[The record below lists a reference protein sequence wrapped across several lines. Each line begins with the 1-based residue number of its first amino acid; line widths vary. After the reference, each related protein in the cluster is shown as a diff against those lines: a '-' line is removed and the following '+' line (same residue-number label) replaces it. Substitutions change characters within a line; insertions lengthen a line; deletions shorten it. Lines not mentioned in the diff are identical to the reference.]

1 MPDTQELRCLIA
13 AGGTVGHVAPSL
25 AVAEALAARGVR
37 VTFAGSPDRV
47 EARLVPEAGYELD
60 TFRVS
65 GLPRRPGVAL
75 ARALGR
81 ALAAPGACKQILR
94 RRRPDVVLGG
104 GGYVAGPM
112 VYAASRLG
120 IPAALMEADAH
131 VGLANRLAAPFAERV
146 FLSFP
151 VEGKGRPKYKVTGR
165 PIPARS
171 RALPRHAARE
181 LFGLPADGPVLVVFG
196 GSQGA
201 LSLNELAVE
210 SFGQSGPAVLH
221 LSGQR
226 DFEQLRG
233 RVVREDYMLLPYT
246 DAFGAAIGAGDLVL
260 ARAGGSVW
268 ELAAAGRP
276 AILVPYPFA
285 TADHQ
290 AKNAAFFERAGGA
303 IVIAEPEL
311 GRVPDLARSLLG
323 DPDRLTEMSEAM
335 LRVAR
340 PNAADEIAQE
350 LIALAS

>member
-1 MPDTQELRCLIA
+1 M
-13 AGGTVGHVAPSL
+13 
-25 AVAEALAARGVR
+25 
-37 VTFAGSPDRV
+37 TFAGSPDRV
-47 EARLVPEAGYELD
+47 EAQLVPEAGYELD
-60 TFRVS
+60 TFRIS
-65 GLPRRPGVAL
+65 GLPRRPGIAL

-81 ALAAPGACKQILR
+81 ALAAPGACKEILR

-171 RALPRHAARE
+171 RAVPRAAGRE
-181 LFGLPADGPVLVVFG
+181 LFGLPAEGPVLVVFG
-196 GSQGA
+196 GSLGA

-210 SFGQSGPAVLH
+210 SFGESGPAVLH
-221 LSGQR
+221 LSGER
-226 DFEQLRG
+226 DFERLRA
-233 RVVREDYMLLPYT
+233 RARRDDYVLLPFT
-246 DAFGAAIGAGDLVL
+246 DDFGAAIGAGDLVL

-303 IVIAEPEL
+303 ISVPETEL
-311 GRVPDLARSLLG
+311 GRVPDLARSLLD

-340 PNAADEIAQE
+340 PEAADEIAQE

>member
-1 MPDTQELRCLIA
+1 VT
-13 AGGTVGHVAPSL
+13 
-25 AVAEALAARGVR
+25 
-37 VTFAGSPDRV
+37 VTFAGSPARV
-47 EARLVPEAGYELD
+47 EARLVPEAGYEFD
-60 TFRVS
+60 SFRIS
-65 GLPRRPGVAL
+65 GLPRRPGPAQ

-81 ALAAPGACKQILR
+81 ALTAPRACKQILR
-94 RRRPDVVLGG
+94 RRRPDVVLGA

-112 VYAASRLG
+112 IYAASRLG

-171 RALPRHAARE
+171 RAVPRASARKQ
-181 LFGLPADGPVLVVFG
+181 FGLPAGGPVLVIFG

-201 LSLNELAVE
+201 RSLNDLAVE
-210 SFGQSGPAVLH
+210 SFGRSGPAILH
-221 LSGQR
+221 LSGER
-226 DFEQLRG
+226 DFEQLRT
-233 RVVREDYMLLPYT
+233 RVRRKDYVLVPFT
-246 DAFGAAIGAGDLVL
+246 DSFGAAIGAGDLVL

-303 IVIAEPEL
+303 ITVPETDL
-311 GRVPDLARSLLG
+311 GRVPDLARSLLD

-335 LRVAR
+335 MRVAR
-340 PNAADEIAQE
+340 PEAADEIAKE
-350 LIALAS
+350 LIGLAT

>member
-1 MPDTQELRCLIA
+1 M
-13 AGGTVGHVAPSL
+13 
-25 AVAEALAARGVR
+25 
-37 VTFAGSPDRV
+37 TFAGSPGRV
-47 EARLVPEAGYELD
+47 EARLVPEAGYEFD
-60 TFRVS
+60 SFRVS
-65 GLPRRPGVAL
+65 GLTRRPGAAQARAL
-75 ARALGR
+75 ARAL
-81 ALAAPGACKQILR
+81 AAPRACKQILR
-94 RRRPDVVLGG
+94 RRRPHVVLGG

-151 VEGKGRPKYKVTGR
+151 VEGRGRPKYKVTGR
-165 PIPARS
+165 PIPASS
-171 RALPRHAARE
+171 RAVPRASARK

-221 LSGQR
+221 LTGER
-226 DFEQLRG
+226 DYELLRG
-233 RVVREDYMLLPYT
+233 RVGREGYVLLPFT
-246 DAFGAAIGAGDLVL
+246 DEFGAAIGAGDLVL

-268 ELAAAGRP
+268 ELAAAGRA

-303 IVIAEPEL
+303 ITVPETEL
-311 GRVPDLARSLLG
+311 GRVPDLARSLLD

-340 PNAADEIAQE
+340 PEAADEIAKE
-350 LIALAS
+350 LIGIAS

>member
-1 MPDTQELRCLIA
+1 T
-13 AGGTVGHVAPSL
+13 
-25 AVAEALAARGVR
+25 

-47 EARLVPEAGYELD
+47 EARLVPEAGYEFD
-60 TFRVS
+60 SFRIS
-65 GLPRRPGVAL
+65 GLPRRPGIAL
-75 ARALGR
+75 ARALR
-81 ALAAPGACKQILR
+81 QALAAPGACKEILR
-94 RRRPDVVLGG
+94 RRRPRVVLGA

-171 RALPRHAARE
+171 QPVPRAEARGR
-181 LFGLPADGPVLVVFG
+181 FGLPPQAPVLVVFG

-201 LSLNELAVE
+201 RSLNELAVE
-210 SFGQSGPAVLH
+210 SFGQSGPALLH
-221 LSGQR
+221 LCGER
-226 DFEQLRG
+226 DFGSLRD
-233 RVVREDYMLLPYT
+233 RVRRDDYVLMPFT
-246 DAFGAAIGAGDLVL
+246 DDFGAAIGAADLVL

-290 AKNAAFFERAGGA
+290 AKNAAFFEQAGGA
-303 IVIAEPEL
+303 IVMPESEL

-335 LRVAR
+335 QRVAR
-340 PNAADEIAQE
+340 PNAADEIAEE
-350 LIALAS
+350 LIVLAS

>member
-1 MPDTQELRCLIA
+1 
-13 AGGTVGHVAPSL
+13 
-25 AVAEALAARGVR
+25 
-37 VTFAGSPDRV
+37 VTFAGSPGRA

-65 GLPRRPGVAL
+65 GLPRRPGIAL

-81 ALAAPGACKQILR
+81 AMAAPRACKEILR

-131 VGLANRLAAPFAERV
+131 VGLANRLAVPFAERV

-171 RALPRHAARE
+171 RAVPRAAGRE
-181 LFGLPADGPVLVVFG
+181 LFGLPAEGPVLVVFG
-196 GSQGA
+196 GSLGA

-210 SFGQSGPAVLH
+210 SFGESGPAVLH
-221 LSGQR
+221 LSGER
-226 DFEQLRG
+226 DFERLRG
-233 RVVREDYMLLPYT
+233 RARREDYVLLPFT
-246 DAFGAAIGAGDLVL
+246 DDFGAAIGAGDLVL

-303 IVIAEPEL
+303 ISVPETEL
-311 GRVPDLARSLLG
+311 GRVPDLARSLLD

-340 PNAADEIAQE
+340 PDAADEIAQE

>member
-1 MPDTQELRCLIA
+1 
-13 AGGTVGHVAPSL
+13 
-25 AVAEALAARGVR
+25 
-37 VTFAGSPDRV
+37 VTFAGSPGRA

-65 GLPRRPGVAL
+65 GLPRRPGIAL

-81 ALAAPGACKQILR
+81 AMAAPRACKEILR

-131 VGLANRLAAPFAERV
+131 VGLANRLAVPFAERV

-171 RALPRHAARE
+171 RAVPRAAGRE
-181 LFGLPADGPVLVVFG
+181 LFGLPAEGPVLVVFG
-196 GSQGA
+196 GSLGA

-210 SFGQSGPAVLH
+210 SFGESGPAVLH
-221 LSGQR
+221 LSGER
-226 DFEQLRG
+226 DFERLRG
-233 RVVREDYMLLPYT
+233 RARRDDYVLLPFT
-246 DAFGAAIGAGDLVL
+246 DDFCAAIAAGDLVL

-303 IVIAEPEL
+303 ISVPETEL
-311 GRVPDLARSLLG
+311 GRVPDLARSLLD

-340 PNAADEIAQE
+340 PDAADEIAQE